1 MSKYDEYN
9 YNIKIEENNKIDNIN
24 NIKYINDDF
33 IYKEEIDYVKINKY
47 NDITSFSDLI
57 SSIQSGRRNRSN
69 NLSAQQLQTSR
80 QLLSGQSQQQGQ
92 SQRSINQ
99 TSISQ
104 SSTPQTTSQQTSTS
118 QTTVQQ
124 TTASQTITSQ
134 STTSQ
139 QTLNSRTATTGWS
152 PTSIAGTVYK
162 FNRGV
167 VGIDRDGNVTERVL
181 DGTGDHHSEVT
192 AEIGN
197 LTNLSPTERYTRPF
211 ENGLLASEGG
221 TLIIQ
226 LEGDS
231 ALVYLPNELTDE
243 QLTKLNLEITPRSN
257 FAISFTH
264 DGNIYEDDNINGQV
278 LISFCQNL
286 VGRLSRSSR

>member
-9 YNIKIEENNKIDNIN
+9 YNNYNIKIEVNNKIN
-24 NIKYINDDF
+24 NIKYINDYF
-33 IYKEEIDYVKINKY
+33 NYKNPIDYDKIK
-47 NDITSFSDLI
+47 DITSFSNLI
-57 SSIQSGRRNRSN
+57 SSIQSRRRKNPSI
-69 NLSAQQLQTSR
+69 NLSGR
-80 QLLSGQSQQQGQ
+80 QLPTLGQLLNNQSQQQGQ
-92 SQRSINQ
+92 SQSSINQ

-124 TTASQTITSQ
+124 TTASQTITPQ

-152 PTSIAGTVYK
+152 PTSIAGSVYK

-181 DGTGDHHSEVT
+181 DGTLSHHSEVT

-231 ALVYLPNELTDE
+231 ALVYLPNELTEE

>member
-9 YNIKIEENNKIDNIN
+9 YNIKIEVNNKIN

-33 IYKEEIDYVKINKY
+33 IYKDPIDDVKINKY

-92 SQRSINQ
+92 RQSSINQ

-124 TTASQTITSQ
+124 TTASQTITPQ

-152 PTSIAGTVYK
+152 PTSIAGSVYK

-167 VGIDRDGNVTERVL
+167 VGIDRDGNERVL

>member
-9 YNIKIEENNKIDNIN
+9 YNIKIEENNKINNKIN

-33 IYKEEIDYVKINKY
+33 IYKDPIDYEKINKY

-69 NLSAQQLQTSR
+69 NLSGQQLQALR

-92 SQRSINQ
+92 SQSSINQ

-104 SSTPQTTSQQTSTS
+104 SSPPQTTSQQTSTP
-118 QTTVQQ
+118 
-124 TTASQTITSQ
+124 Q
-134 STTSQ
+134 STASQ
-139 QTLNSRTATTGWS
+139 QTLNSRTATSGWS

-197 LTNLSPTERYTRPF
+197 LINLSPTERYTRPF

>member
-9 YNIKIEENNKIDNIN
+9 YNLKIEENNKEYNIKNIN
-24 NIKYINDDF
+24 YDF
-33 IYKEEIDYVKINKY
+33 IYKEKIDYEKTNKY

-57 SSIQSGRRNRSN
+57 SSIQSRRRKTPSI
-69 NLSAQQLQTSR
+69 NLSSQQLQTLR
-80 QLLSGQSQQQGQ
+80 KLLGGQSQQQGQ
-92 SQRSINQ
+92 SQSSINQ

-124 TTASQTITSQ
+124 TNASQTITPQ

-181 DGTGDHHSEVT
+181 DGTWDHHSEVT

-231 ALVYLPNELTDE
+231 ALVYLPNELTEE

-286 VGRLSRSSR
+286 VSSLSRSSR

>member
-1 MSKYDEYN
+1 MSKYDDYN
-9 YNIKIEENNKIDNIN
+9 YNIEIKVNNKEYNIKNIN
-24 NIKYINDDF
+24 YDF
-33 IYKEEIDYVKINKY
+33 IYKEKIDYEKLNKY

-57 SSIQSGRRNRSN
+57 SSIQSRRRKNPLN
-69 NLSAQQLQTSR
+69 NLSGQQLQVLR

-92 SQRSINQ
+92 SQSGINQ

-104 SSTPQTTSQQTSTS
+104 PSTPQASS
-118 QTTVQQ
+118 QQ
-124 TTASQTITSQ
+124 TTASQTISPQ
-134 STTSQ
+134 VTTSQ
-139 QTLNSRTATTGWS
+139 QSLNSRAVTTGWS
-152 PTSIAGTVYK
+152 PTSIAGVVYK

-167 VGIDRDGNVTERVL
+167 VGIDREGNVTERIL
-181 DGTGDHHSEVT
+181 DGTWDHHSEVT

-197 LTNLSPTERYTRPF
+197 LTNLSSTDKYTRPF

-231 ALVYLPNELTDE
+231 ALVYLPNELTEE
-243 QLTKLNLEITPRSN
+243 QLTKLNLEIIPRSN

-264 DGNIYEDDNINGQV
+264 NGDIYEDDNINGQV

-286 VGRLSRSSR
+286 VGNLSRTSR

>member
-9 YNIKIEENNKIDNIN
+9 YNIKIEENSKINNKIN

-33 IYKEEIDYVKINKY
+33 IYKDPIDDVKINKY

-92 SQRSINQ
+92 SQSSINQ

-104 SSTPQTTSQQTSTS
+104 SSTPQTTSQQTSTP
-118 QTTVQQ
+118 
-124 TTASQTITSQ
+124 Q
-134 STTSQ
+134 STASQ

-197 LTNLSPTERYTRPF
+197 LINLSPTERYTRPF